1 MLLILFL
8 VLPSCIELSHA
19 FEKHEQTI
27 CSSQEEDHLHQIDYK
42 CELCHLQIK
51 TFAIITNQLFVFKE
65 QKFNFKNTKNYQFL
79 FNHQELSFPLRGPPF
94 FNFS

>member
-1 MLLILFL
+1 MLPASIQL
-8 VLPSCIELSHA
+8 VHA
-19 FEKHEQTI
+19 FEQHEQTL
-27 CSSQEEDHLHQIDYK
+27 CTSKTENHLHQIDYK

-51 TFAIITNQLFVFKE
+51 TFATIPIQIFSFIEEKV
-65 QKFNFKNTKNYQFL
+65 NFKNTKNYQFL